1 MEKLSK
7 KVNWAFNLSLLSS
20 LAIIIVIGYWW
31 FETKELAVVT
41 LETFI
46 GVTVAILAIIVTIAI
61 GWQIS
66 SVLEIKSELNAIEK
80 VKKEMNEIKGGV
92 ETLKQDLEKEK
103 NETSHLA
110 FANMGLVAMFNSRH
124 PEGFIHFTC
133 ALKYSMSLAY
143 PINTEPT
150 LNNMQICIDR
160 LEECKTVTEDLYN
173 HFINCEN
180 TIKKSAHYE
189 LIKMRYESLATSFKL
204 KVSKE

>member
-1 MEKLSK
+1 MENTK
-7 KVNWAFNLSLLSS
+7 KINWAFNLSLLSS
-20 LAIIIVIGYWW
+20 LAIIIVIGYWL

-46 GVTVAILAIIVTIAI
+46 GITVAILAIIVTIAI

-66 SVLEIKSELNAIEK
+66 SVLEIRSELNAIEK

-103 NETSHLA
+103 NETNHLA
-110 FANMGLVAMFNSRH
+110 FANMGLVAMSNSRY

-143 PINTEPT
+143 PINTDPT

-160 LEECKTVTEDLYN
+160 LEECKTVSEDLYN
-173 HFINCEN
+173 HLIKCEN
-180 TIKKSAHYE
+180 VIKKSAHYG
-189 LIKMRYESLATSFKL
+189 LIKTRYESLTTSFKL